1 MIDDI
6 VRSLPD
12 ISSHVEFLRRLGS
25 MHCDVEIESRLLEL
39 MGPVFCNTVR
49 PLLLVQGKWSYKVRL
64 QMNMTFVCNIVT
76 SPWIVRGQW
85 ASRGK
90 NTTCFQVESAWL
102 LMFRHIAGFMS
113 CGYSHPV
120 EPKPAAVTVD
130 GGAQASCGVGTGTDT
145 QVSSCFHS
153 RHCIKRTCGV

>member
-49 PLLLVQGKWSYKVRL
+49 PLLLVQGKWSYKVPPNEYDFCL
-64 QMNMTFVCNIVT
+64 QHCNQ
-76 SPWIVRGQW
+76 SLDCKWSSG
-85 ASRGK
+85 SK
-90 NTTCFQVESAWL
+90 NITCFQVESAWL

-145 QVSSCFHS
+145 QVSSCFHLQ
-153 RHCIKRTCGV
+153 HCIKRACTKL